1 MKLCREFYKQ
11 NCLLSYLRYDFI
23 MKQLLFVFVLLFLL
37 IGSVNSDDLSE
48 ILSPENY
55 SGTSVE
61 LKTKEIKIALKAKE
75 NGKSVL
81 GNDWMIVTANSFAS
95 AAGAEILKSGGTAAD
110 AMIAAQAVLGL
121 VEPESSGLGGG
132 SFLVWFDSKTNKIT
146 TLDGRETAPQF
157 SKMTQFQNNNG
168 DSKKFFDAVIGGLS
182 VGTPGTPALMHETH
196 NRWGKMNWASLFSYA
211 IKLSEE
217 GFTVSKKLETSIE
230 RDSDRLQKIVKTKN
244 YFLPDGVGLK
254 QKQIVINSAY
264 ARTLRKIAN
273 DGIEDFYNG
282 SIANDIIDTV
292 QNYKENPGFLN
303 KSDLSNYIVIE
314 RDPVCIN
321 YREFNVCGMGP
332 PSSGGVAVAQTLKIL
347 EKHDLKSLGH
357 LNPLS
362 WQLIGDASRLAFAD
376 RDRYLADS
384 DFVEVP
390 IKGLLEDEYI
400 KARSDQ
406 IILGEKTENIDAGN
420 PSVEFVYEFGDDK
433 SLELNSTTHISIY
446 DSYGNAL
453 SMTSSIENAFGSRLM
468 TKSGFLLNNQLTDFS
483 FQHQVDGRLVSN
495 RLEPRKRPRSSM
507 SPTIVLKN
515 KKPIYI
521 TGSPGGSNIIGFVTN
536 SLISLIDWDM
546 SVQESVSLPHAIN
559 RWGKYEIEESIIAPS
574 LEKSLSKMGY
584 DTKIRKYFSGLN
596 TIYIGKNL
604 EGGSDPRREGI
615 AIGN

>member
-1 MKLCREFYKQ
+1 MIR
-11 NCLLSYLRYDFI
+11 
-23 MKQLLFVFVLLFLL
+23 LLFIFVLLYSP
-37 IGSVNSDDLSE
+37 IGSVNANDLSD

-55 SGTSVE
+55 NGISVE
-61 LKTKEIKIALKAKE
+61 LTTEEITTALQAKE
-75 NGKSVL
+75 NGMPVL

-146 TLDGRETAPQF
+146 TLDGRETAPQS

-182 VGTPGTPALMHETH
+182 VGTPGTPALMFETH
-196 NRWGKMNWASLFSYA
+196 SRWGEMDWASLFNYA
-211 IKLSEE
+211 IRLGEE
-217 GFTVSKKLETSIE
+217 GFPVSKKLQTSIE
-230 RDSDRLQKIVKTKN
+230 RDSDKLQKIVKTKN

-254 QKQIVINSAY
+254 QKQIVRNSNY
-264 ARTLRKIAN
+264 AETLKKIAN

-282 SIANDIIDTV
+282 SIANDIVDTV
-292 QNYKENPGFLN
+292 QSYKENPGFLN

-321 YREFNVCGMGP
+321 YREYNVCGMGP

-347 EKHDLKSLGH
+347 EKYDLKSLGY

-390 IKGLLEDEYI
+390 IKGLLEDDYL

-406 IILGEKTENIDAGN
+406 IKLGEKTENINAGN
-420 PSVEFVYEFGDDK
+420 PSVEFVYELGDDN
-433 SLELNSTTHISIY
+433 SLELQSTTHISIY
-446 DSYGNAL
+446 DKYGNAL

-468 TKSGFLLNNQLTDFS
+468 TESGFLLNNQLTDFS
-483 FQHQVDGRLVSN
+483 FQHQIDGKLVSN

-536 SLISLIDWDM
+536 SLISLIDWEM
-546 SVQESVSLPHAIN
+546 NVQESVSLPHAIN
-559 RWGKYEIEESIIAPS
+559 RWGKYEIEESSIAPS
-574 LEKSLSKMGY
+574 LEEALSSMGY
-584 DTKIRKYFSGLN
+584 DTKRKKYFSGLN
-596 TIYIGKNL
+596 TIYVGQKL

>member
-1 MKLCREFYKQ
+1 MR
-11 NCLLSYLRYDFI
+11 R
-23 MKQLLFVFVLLFLL
+23 LLFIFVLLYLP
-37 IGSVNSDDLSE
+37 IGSVNADDLSD

-55 SGTSVE
+55 NGTSVE
-61 LKTKEIKIALKAKE
+61 LTTEDITTALQAKE
-75 NGKSVL
+75 NGMPVF

-146 TLDGRETAPQF
+146 TLDGRETAPQS
-157 SKMTQFQNNNG
+157 SKMTQFQNKNG

-182 VGTPGTPALMHETH
+182 VGTPGTPALMFETH
-196 NRWGKMNWASLFSYA
+196 NRWGEMDWASLFNYA
-211 IKLSEE
+211 IRLGEE
-217 GFTVSKKLETSIE
+217 GFPVSKKLQTSIE
-230 RDSDRLQKIVKTKN
+230 RDSDKLQKIMKTKN
-244 YFLPDGVGLK
+244 YFLPNGVGLK
-254 QKQIVINSAY
+254 QKQIVRNSNY
-264 ARTLRKIAN
+264 AETLKKIAN
-273 DGIEDFYNG
+273 DGIDDFYNG
-282 SIANDIIDTV
+282 SIANDIVDTV

-347 EKHDLKSLGH
+347 EKYDLKSLGY

-390 IKGLLEDEYI
+390 LKGLLEDDYL

-406 IILGEKTENIDAGN
+406 IKLGKKTENINAGN
-420 PSVEFVYEFGDDK
+420 PSVEFVYELGDDN
-433 SLELNSTTHISIY
+433 SLELQSTTHISIY
-446 DSYGNAL
+446 DKYGNAL

-468 TKSGFLLNNQLTDFS
+468 TDSGFLLNNQLTDFS
-483 FQHQVDGRLVSN
+483 FQHQIDGKLVSN

-536 SLISLIDWDM
+536 SLISLIDWEM
-546 SVQESVSLPHAIN
+546 NVQESVSLPHAIN
-559 RWGKYEIEESIIAPS
+559 RWGKYEIEESSIAPS
-574 LEKSLSKMGY
+574 LEDALSSMGY
-584 DTKIRKYFSGLN
+584 DTKRKKYFSGLN
-596 TIYIGKNL
+596 TIYVGQKL

>member
-1 MKLCREFYKQ
+1 MIR
-11 NCLLSYLRYDFI
+11 
-23 MKQLLFVFVLLFLL
+23 LLFIFVLLYSP
-37 IGSVNSDDLSE
+37 IGSVNANDLSD

-55 SGTSVE
+55 NGISVE
-61 LKTKEIKIALKAKE
+61 LTTEEITTALQAKE
-75 NGKSVL
+75 NGMPVL

-146 TLDGRETAPQF
+146 TLDGRETAPQS
-157 SKMTQFQNNNG
+157 SKMTQFQNKNG

-182 VGTPGTPALMHETH
+182 VGTPGTPALMFETH
-196 NRWGKMNWASLFSYA
+196 NRWGEMDWASLFNYA
-211 IKLSEE
+211 IRLGEE
-217 GFTVSKKLETSIE
+217 GFPVSKKLQTSIE
-230 RDSDRLQKIVKTKN
+230 RDSDKLQKIVKTKN

-254 QKQIVINSAY
+254 QKQIVRNSNY
-264 ARTLRKIAN
+264 AETLKKIAN

-292 QNYKENPGFLN
+292 QSYKENPGFLN

-347 EKHDLKSLGH
+347 EKYDLKSLGY

-390 IKGLLEDEYI
+390 IKGLLEDDYL

-406 IILGEKTENIDAGN
+406 IKLGEKTENINAGN
-420 PSVEFVYEFGDDK
+420 PSVEFVYELGDDN
-433 SLELNSTTHISIY
+433 SLELQSTTHISIY
-446 DSYGNAL
+446 DKYGNAL

-468 TKSGFLLNNQLTDFS
+468 TESGFLLNNQLTDFS
-483 FQHQVDGRLVSN
+483 FQHQIDGKLVSN

-536 SLISLIDWDM
+536 SLISLIDWEM
-546 SVQESVSLPHAIN
+546 NVQESVSLPHAIN
-559 RWGKYEIEESIIAPS
+559 RWGKYEIEESSIAPS
-574 LEKSLSKMGY
+574 LEEALSSMGY
-584 DTKIRKYFSGLN
+584 DTKRKKYFSGLN
-596 TIYIGKNL
+596 TIYVGQKL

>member
-1 MKLCREFYKQ
+1 MRRFL
-11 NCLLSYLRYDFI
+11 FI
-23 MKQLLFVFVLLFLL
+23 FVLLYLP
-37 IGSVNSDDLSE
+37 IGSINADNLSD

-55 SGTSVE
+55 NGISVE
-61 LKTKEIKIALKAKE
+61 LTTEEIATALQAKE
-75 NGKSVL
+75 NGMPVL

-146 TLDGRETAPQF
+146 TLDGRETAPQS
-157 SKMTQFQNNNG
+157 SKMTQFQNKNG

-182 VGTPGTPALMHETH
+182 VGTPGTPALMFETH
-196 NRWGKMNWASLFSYA
+196 NRWGEMDWASLFNYA
-211 IKLSEE
+211 IRLGEE
-217 GFTVSKKLETSIE
+217 GFPVSKKLQTSIE
-230 RDSDRLQKIVKTKN
+230 RDLDKLQKIAKTKN

-254 QKQIVINSAY
+254 QKQIVRNSNY
-264 ARTLRKIAN
+264 AETLKKIAN

-282 SIANDIIDTV
+282 SIANDIVDTV
-292 QNYKENPGFLN
+292 QSYKENPGFLN

-347 EKHDLKSLGH
+347 EKYDLKSLGY

-390 IKGLLEDEYI
+390 IKGLLEDDYL

-406 IILGEKTENIDAGN
+406 IKLGEKTENINAGN
-420 PSVEFVYEFGDDK
+420 PSVEFVYELGDDN
-433 SLELNSTTHISIY
+433 SLELQSTTHISIY
-446 DSYGNAL
+446 DKYGNAL

-468 TKSGFLLNNQLTDFS
+468 TESGFLLNNQLTDFS
-483 FQHQVDGRLVSN
+483 FQHQIDGKLVSN

-536 SLISLIDWDM
+536 SLISLIDWEM
-546 SVQESVSLPHAIN
+546 NVQESVSLPHAIN
-559 RWGKYEIEESIIAPS
+559 RWGKYEIEESSIAPS
-574 LEKSLSKMGY
+574 LEEALSSMGY
-584 DTKIRKYFSGLN
+584 DTKRKKYFSGLN
-596 TIYIGKNL
+596 TIYVGQKL

>member
-1 MKLCREFYKQ
+1 MR
-11 NCLLSYLRYDFI
+11 R
-23 MKQLLFVFVLLFLL
+23 LLFIFVLLYLPF
-37 IGSVNSDDLSE
+37 GSVNADDLSD

-55 SGTSVE
+55 NGISVE
-61 LKTKEIKIALKAKE
+61 LTTEEITTALQAKE
-75 NGKSVL
+75 NGMPVL

-146 TLDGRETAPQF
+146 TLDGRETAPQS
-157 SKMTQFQNNNG
+157 SKMTQFQNKNG

-182 VGTPGTPALMHETH
+182 VGTPGTPALMFETH
-196 NRWGKMNWASLFSYA
+196 SRWGVMDWASLFNYA
-211 IKLSEE
+211 IRLGEE
-217 GFTVSKKLETSIE
+217 GFPVSKKLQTSIE
-230 RDSDRLQKIVKTKN
+230 RDSDKLQKIVKTKN

-254 QKQIVINSAY
+254 QKQIVRNSNY
-264 ARTLRKIAN
+264 AETLKKIAN

-282 SIANDIIDTV
+282 SIANDIVDTV
-292 QNYKENPGFLN
+292 QSYKENPGFLN

-332 PSSGGVAVAQTLKIL
+332 PSSGGMAVAQTLKIL
-347 EKHDLKSLGH
+347 ERYNLKSLGY

-390 IKGLLEDEYI
+390 IKGLLEDDYL

-406 IILGEKTENIDAGN
+406 IKLGEKTENINAGN
-420 PSVEFVYEFGDDK
+420 PSVEFVYELGDDN
-433 SLELNSTTHISIY
+433 SLELQSTTHISIY
-446 DSYGNAL
+446 DKYGNAL

-468 TKSGFLLNNQLTDFS
+468 TESGFLLNNQLTDFS
-483 FQHQVDGRLVSN
+483 FQHQIDGRLVSN

-536 SLISLIDWDM
+536 SLISLIDWEM
-546 SVQESVSLPHAIN
+546 NVQESVSLPHAIN
-559 RWGKYEIEESIIAPS
+559 RWGKYEIEESSIAPS
-574 LEKSLSKMGY
+574 LEDALSSMGY
-584 DTKIRKYFSGLN
+584 DTKRKKYFSGLN
-596 TIYIGKNL
+596 TIYVGQKL

>member
-1 MKLCREFYKQ
+1 MR
-11 NCLLSYLRYDFI
+11 R
-23 MKQLLFVFVLLFLL
+23 LLFIFVLLYLP
-37 IGSVNSDDLSE
+37 IGSVNADDLSD
-48 ILSPENY
+48 ILNPENY
-55 SGTSVE
+55 NGTSVE
-61 LKTKEIKIALKAKE
+61 LITEDITTALQAKE
-75 NGKSVL
+75 NGMPVL

-132 SFLVWFDSKTNKIT
+132 SFLVWFDNKTNKIT
-146 TLDGRETAPQF
+146 TLDGRETAPQS
-157 SKMTQFQNNNG
+157 SKMTQFQNKNG

-182 VGTPGTPALMHETH
+182 VGTPGTPALMFETH
-196 NRWGKMNWASLFSYA
+196 NRWGEMDWASLFNYA
-211 IKLSEE
+211 IRLGEE
-217 GFTVSKKLETSIE
+217 GFPVSKKLQTSIE
-230 RDSDRLQKIVKTKN
+230 RDSDKLQKIVKTKN

-254 QKQIVINSAY
+254 QKQIIRNSNY
-264 ARTLRKIAN
+264 AETLKKIAN
-273 DGIEDFYNG
+273 DGIDDFYNG
-282 SIANDIIDTV
+282 SIANDIVDTV
-292 QNYKENPGFLN
+292 QSYKENPGFLN

-347 EKHDLKSLGH
+347 EKYDLKSLGY

-390 IKGLLEDEYI
+390 IKGLLEDDYL

-406 IILGEKTENIDAGN
+406 IKLGQKTENINAGN
-420 PSVEFVYEFGDDK
+420 PSVEFVYELGDDN
-433 SLELNSTTHISIY
+433 SLELQSTTHISIY
-446 DSYGNAL
+446 DKYGNAL

-468 TKSGFLLNNQLTDFS
+468 TESGFLLNNQLTDFS
-483 FQHQVDGRLVSN
+483 FQHQIDGRLVSN

-536 SLISLIDWDM
+536 SLISLIDWEM
-546 SVQESVSLPHAIN
+546 NVQESVSLPHAIN
-559 RWGKYEIEESIIAPS
+559 RWGKYEIEESSIAPS
-574 LEKSLSKMGY
+574 LEEALSSMGY
-584 DTKIRKYFSGLN
+584 DTKRKKYFSGLN
-596 TIYIGKNL
+596 TIYVGQKL

>member
-1 MKLCREFYKQ
+1 MIR
-11 NCLLSYLRYDFI
+11 
-23 MKQLLFVFVLLFLL
+23 LLFIFVLLYSP
-37 IGSVNSDDLSE
+37 IGSVNANDLSD

-55 SGTSVE
+55 NGISVE
-61 LKTKEIKIALKAKE
+61 LTTEEITTALQAKE
-75 NGKSVL
+75 NGMPVL

-132 SFLVWFDSKTNKIT
+132 CFLVWFDSKTNKIT
-146 TLDGRETAPQF
+146 TLDGRETAPQS
-157 SKMTQFQNNNG
+157 SKMTQFQNKNG

-182 VGTPGTPALMHETH
+182 VGTPGTPALMFETH
-196 NRWGKMNWASLFSYA
+196 NRWGEMDWASLFNYA
-211 IKLSEE
+211 IRLGEE
-217 GFTVSKKLETSIE
+217 GFPVSKKLQTSIE
-230 RDSDRLQKIVKTKN
+230 RDSDKLQKITKTKN

-254 QKQIVINSAY
+254 QKQIVRNSNY
-264 ARTLRKIAN
+264 AETLKKIAN

-282 SIANDIIDTV
+282 SIANDIVDTV
-292 QNYKENPGFLN
+292 QSYEENPGFLN

-332 PSSGGVAVAQTLKIL
+332 PAGGLAVAQTLKIL
-347 EKHDLKSLGH
+347 ERYNLKSLGN

-390 IKGLLEDEYI
+390 IKGLLEDDYL

-406 IILGEKTENIDAGN
+406 IKLGEKTENINAGN
-420 PSVEFVYEFGDDK
+420 PSVEFVYELGDDN
-433 SLELNSTTHISIY
+433 SLELQSTTHISIY
-446 DSYGNAL
+446 DKYGNAL

-468 TKSGFLLNNQLTDFS
+468 TESGFLLNNQLTDFS
-483 FQHQVDGRLVSN
+483 FQHQIDGRLVSN
-495 RLEPRKRPRSSM
+495 RLEPRKRPRSSI

-515 KKPIYI
+515 NKPIYI

-536 SLISLIDWDM
+536 SLISLIDWEM
-546 SVQESVSLPHAIN
+546 NVQESVSLPHAIN
-559 RWGKYEIEESIIAPS
+559 RWGKYEIEESSITPS
-574 LEKSLSKMGY
+574 LEESLSSMGY
-584 DTKIRKYFSGLN
+584 DTKIKKYFSGLN
-596 TIYIGKNL
+596 TIYVGQKL

>member
-1 MKLCREFYKQ
+1 MR
-11 NCLLSYLRYDFI
+11 R
-23 MKQLLFVFVLLFLL
+23 LLFIFVLLYLP
-37 IGSVNSDDLSE
+37 IGSANADDLSD
-48 ILSPENY
+48 ILNPENY
-55 SGTSVE
+55 NGTSVE
-61 LKTKEIKIALKAKE
+61 LTTEDITTALQAKE
-75 NGKSVL
+75 NGMPVL

-146 TLDGRETAPQF
+146 TLDGRETAPQS
-157 SKMTQFQNNNG
+157 SKMTQFQNKNG

-182 VGTPGTPALMHETH
+182 VGTPGTPALMFETH
-196 NRWGKMNWASLFSYA
+196 NRWGEMDWASLFNYA
-211 IKLSEE
+211 IRLGEE
-217 GFTVSKKLETSIE
+217 GFPVSKKLQTSIE
-230 RDSDRLQKIVKTKN
+230 RDSDKLQKIMKTKN
-244 YFLPDGVGLK
+244 YFLPNGVGLK
-254 QKQIVINSAY
+254 QKQIVRNSNY
-264 ARTLRKIAN
+264 AETLKKIAN
-273 DGIEDFYNG
+273 DGIDDFYNG
-282 SIANDIIDTV
+282 SIANDIVDTI
-292 QNYKENPGFLN
+292 QSYKENPGFLN

-347 EKHDLKSLGH
+347 EKYDLKSLGY

-390 IKGLLEDEYI
+390 IKGLLEDDYL

-406 IILGEKTENIDAGN
+406 IKLGEKTENINAGN
-420 PSVEFVYEFGDDK
+420 PSVEFVYELGDDN
-433 SLELNSTTHISIY
+433 SLELQSTTHISIY
-446 DSYGNAL
+446 DKYGNAL

-468 TKSGFLLNNQLTDFS
+468 TESGFLLNNQLTDFS
-483 FQHQVDGRLVSN
+483 FQHQIDGRLVSN

-536 SLISLIDWDM
+536 SLISLIDWEM
-546 SVQESVSLPHAIN
+546 NVQESVSLPHAIN
-559 RWGKYEIEESIIAPS
+559 RWGKYEIEESSIAPS
-574 LEKSLSKMGY
+574 LEEALSSMGY
-584 DTKIRKYFSGLN
+584 DTKRKKYFSGLN
-596 TIYIGKNL
+596 TIYVGQKL

>member
-1 MKLCREFYKQ
+1 MR
-11 NCLLSYLRYDFI
+11 R
-23 MKQLLFVFVLLFLL
+23 LLFIFVLLYLP
-37 IGSVNSDDLSE
+37 IGSVNADDLSD
-48 ILSPENY
+48 ILNPENY
-55 SGTSVE
+55 NGTSVE
-61 LKTKEIKIALKAKE
+61 LITEDITTALQAKE
-75 NGKSVL
+75 NGMPVL

-146 TLDGRETAPQF
+146 TLDGRETAPQS
-157 SKMTQFQNNNG
+157 SKMTQFQNKNG

-182 VGTPGTPALMHETH
+182 VGTPGTPALMFETH
-196 NRWGKMNWASLFSYA
+196 NRWGEMDWASLFNYA
-211 IKLSEE
+211 IRLGEE
-217 GFTVSKKLETSIE
+217 GFPVSKKLQTSIE
-230 RDSDRLQKIVKTKN
+230 RDSDKLQKIVKTKN

-254 QKQIVINSAY
+254 QKQIVRNSNY
-264 ARTLRKIAN
+264 AETLKKIAN
-273 DGIEDFYNG
+273 DGIDDFYNG
-282 SIANDIIDTV
+282 SIANDIVDTV
-292 QNYKENPGFLN
+292 QSYKENPGFLN

-347 EKHDLKSLGH
+347 EKYDLKSLGY

-390 IKGLLEDEYI
+390 IKGLLEDDYL

-406 IILGEKTENIDAGN
+406 IKLGQKTENINAGN
-420 PSVEFVYEFGDDK
+420 PSVEFVYELGDDN
-433 SLELNSTTHISIY
+433 SLELQSTTHISIY
-446 DSYGNAL
+446 DKYGNAL

-468 TKSGFLLNNQLTDFS
+468 TESGFLLNNQLTDFS
-483 FQHQVDGRLVSN
+483 FQHQIDGRLVSN

-536 SLISLIDWDM
+536 SLISLIDWEM
-546 SVQESVSLPHAIN
+546 NVQESVSLPHAIN
-559 RWGKYEIEESIIAPS
+559 RWGKYEIEESSIAPS
-574 LEKSLSKMGY
+574 LEEALSSMGY
-584 DTKIRKYFSGLN
+584 DTKRKKYFSGLN
-596 TIYIGKNL
+596 TIYVGQKL

>member
-1 MKLCREFYKQ
+1 MIR
-11 NCLLSYLRYDFI
+11 
-23 MKQLLFVFVLLFLL
+23 LLFIFVLLYSP
-37 IGSVNSDDLSE
+37 IGSVNANDLSD
-48 ILSPENY
+48 IISPENY
-55 SGTSVE
+55 NGISVE
-61 LKTKEIKIALKAKE
+61 LTTEEITTALQAKE
-75 NGKSVL
+75 NGMPVL

-146 TLDGRETAPQF
+146 TLDGRETAPQS
-157 SKMTQFQNNNG
+157 SKMTQFQNKNG

-182 VGTPGTPALMHETH
+182 VGTPGTPALMFETH
-196 NRWGKMNWASLFSYA
+196 SRWGVMDWASLFNYA
-211 IKLSEE
+211 IRLGEE
-217 GFTVSKKLETSIE
+217 GFPVSKKLQTSIE
-230 RDSDRLQKIVKTKN
+230 RDSDKLQKIVKTKN

-254 QKQIVINSAY
+254 QKQIVRNSNY
-264 ARTLRKIAN
+264 AETLKKIAN

-292 QNYKENPGFLN
+292 QSYKENPGFLN

-347 EKHDLKSLGH
+347 EKYDLKSLGN

-390 IKGLLEDEYI
+390 IKGLLEDDYL

-406 IILGEKTENIDAGN
+406 IKLGEKTENINAGN
-420 PSVEFVYEFGDDK
+420 PSVEFVYELGDDN
-433 SLELNSTTHISIY
+433 SLELQSTTHISIY
-446 DSYGNAL
+446 DKYGNAL

-468 TKSGFLLNNQLTDFS
+468 TESGFLLNNQLTDFS
-483 FQHQVDGRLVSN
+483 FQHQIDGRLVSN

-536 SLISLIDWDM
+536 SLISLIDWEM
-546 SVQESVSLPHAIN
+546 NVQESVSLPHAIN
-559 RWGKYEIEESIIAPS
+559 RWGKYEIEESTIAPS
-574 LEKSLSKMGY
+574 LEEALSSMGY
-584 DTKIRKYFSGLN
+584 DTKRKKYFSGLN
-596 TIYIGKNL
+596 TIYVGQKL